1 LAERSGER
9 RGERTVPIS
18 EAAAILGIS
27 KDAVRMRVKRGTLRS
42 EKRDG
47 RVYVHLNDVPDA
59 DADADPNALVDDLR
73 DQVAYLRGQLD
84 VRAEEI
90 RRRDIIVSQLT
101 QATSNLTDRLREL
114 TEGDA
119 PTDTP
124 APSPAS
130 SEPSETASETAA
142 NASPGPRPPAGGTGA
157 QNGSERMGWWRRIFG
172 G

>member
-1 LAERSGER
+1 MAERSRER
-9 RGERTVPIS
+9 RGERTVPLS

-42 EKRDG
+42 EKRDD

-59 DADADPNALVDDLR
+59 VADADPNALVEDLR

-101 QATSNLTDRLREL
+101 QATSNLSDRLREL
-114 TEGDA
+114 DA
-119 PTDTP
+119 PTDR
-124 APSPAS
+124 PAS
-130 SEPSETASETAA
+130 PEPSEEPAEEPAGEAPGPAPPADVAEAPAASE
-142 NASPGPRPPAGGTGA
+142 RV
-157 QNGSERMGWWRRIFG
+157 GWWRRMFG

>member
-1 LAERSGER
+1 MAERSGER

-101 QATSNLTDRLREL
+101 QATSNLTDRLRVL

-119 PTDTP
+119 RRDAP
-124 APSPAS
+124 APSAAPAVS
-130 SEPSETASETAA
+130 PEETPVTVA
-142 NASPGPRPPAGGTGA
+142 NASPGPAPPAGGTEA
-157 QNGSERMGWWRRIFG
+157 QRPWWRRVFG